1 MFESPVL
8 VLVVF
13 LAVAGLSPIIML
25 FAKPLVKV
33 LLVATEDTDSTG
45 LTNRSLP
52 TATAAVHVAVPT
64 VLLVLLV
71 VFAVFAVLL
80 AAAGLSLSIIMV
92 VFAQPV
98 VKVLFLKSDKL
109 YARINP
115 ENTTNTTTKTCCAC
129 CMAPWEVVSGLC
141 IICLSSILI
150 ETLRFL
156 VTCDL

>member
-25 FAKPLVKV
+25 FAKPVVKV

-45 LTNRSLP
+45 LTNRSP
-52 TATAAVHVAVPT
+52 PTAAVLVAVPT

-71 VFAVFAVLL
+71 VFAVFVVLL

-98 VKVLFLKSDKL
+98 VKILFLKSDKL

-129 CMAPWEVVSGLC
+129 RMAQWAGDDERAVYNMLVVNL
-141 IICLSSILI
+141 
-150 ETLRFL
+150 
-156 VTCDL
+156 D